1 MSRLRIPIA
10 LIASG
15 LALPAMGKATNV
27 GSAELSVGPIVNI
40 ECRSL
45 SSGQLNIEI
54 ECSIARVE
62 VLYANAFARARNA
75 EIDASIARVKGLRL
89 KAFEQARNAEINA
102 SIALVAF
109 RRARNAEINASIA
122 RVAFH
127 RARNAEI
134 NASIAGVRAQR
145 LKAFEQARNA
155 EINASIA
162 LVAFHRARN
171 AEINASI
178 AGVKAQRHKAFEQ
191 ARNAEINAS
200 IALVAFHRARNA
212 EINASIAGVKA
223 QRHKAFEQA
232 RNAEINASIARV
244 AFHRARNAEINASIA
259 GVKAQRLKAFE
270 QARNAEI
277 NASIALVAFHRARN
291 AEINASIALVSAR
304 RALLETGTINVSG
317 SRQARNQVNQRT
329 QTCAATAVLLD
340 QVRFAKSSIE
350 IDEDARPTLDELAT
364 LAERCPGSHIEIH
377 GHTDASGS
385 KQANLRLSER
395 RAEVVAAYLV
405 ASGIDMRRLKI
416 IAHGAAHPILPNTTP
431 EFRARNRRI
440 EFTIKDSTAEATA
453 AIVVLDLAKLLD
465 PNYALLAGW
474 MQR

>member
-75 EIDASIARVKGLRL
+75 EINASIARVRAQRL
-89 KAFEQARNAEINA
+89 KAFEQ
-102 SIALVAF
+102 
-109 RRARNAEINASIA
+109 ARNAEINASIA

-127 RARNAEI
+127 RARNGEI

-162 LVAFHRARN
+162 LVVFRR
-171 AEINASI
+171 
-178 AGVKAQRHKAFEQ
+178 
-191 ARNAEINAS
+191 
-200 IALVAFHRARNA
+200 
-212 EINASIAGVKA
+212 
-223 QRHKAFEQA
+223 A

-244 AFHRARNAEINASIA
+244 KGLRLKAFEAARNAEINGSIA
-259 GVKAQRLKAFE
+259 LVAFHR
-270 QARNAEI
+270 ARNAEI

-291 AEINASIALVSAR
+291 AEINASIALVNAR

-317 SRQARNQVNQRT
+317 ARHARNQVNRRT
-329 QTCAATAVLLD
+329 QTCGATALLLD

>member
-75 EIDASIARVKGLRL
+75 EIDASIARVSAQRAKVFEQARNAESTASIFRVAEVRL
-89 KAFEQARNAEINA
+89 NEFEQARNAEINA
-102 SIALVAF
+102 STARVAF
-109 RRARNAEINASIA
+109 YRARNGEINASVARVNAQRLKTFVATRNAEINASIA
-122 RVAFH
+122 RVA
-127 RARNAEI
+127 
-134 NASIAGVRAQR
+134 AQR
-145 LKAFEQARNA
+145 AKAFEQARNA
-155 EINASIA
+155 EIDASIA
-162 LVAFHRARN
+162 IVAFHRD
-171 AEINASI
+171 
-178 AGVKAQRHKAFEQ
+178 
-191 ARNAEINAS
+191 
-200 IALVAFHRARNA
+200 
-212 EINASIAGVKA
+212 
-223 QRHKAFEQA
+223 
-232 RNAEINASIARV
+232 
-244 AFHRARNAEINASIA
+244 RNAEINASIA

-277 NASIALVAFHRARN
+277 DASIALVAFRRARN
-291 AEINASIALVSAR
+291 AEINASIALVNAR

-317 SRQARNQVNQRT
+317 PRQARIQLDRRT

-440 EFTIKDSTAEATA
+440 EFTIRDSTAEATA

-474 MQR
+474 MQP

>member
-45 SSGQLNIEI
+45 SSGQLNMEI

-62 VLYANAFARARNA
+62 LLYANAFARARNA
-75 EIDASIARVKGLRL
+75 EIDASIARVSAQRA
-89 KAFEQARNAEINA
+89 KAFKQARNAEIDASIARVAFHRARNAEINA
-102 SIALVAF
+102 SIARVKAQRLKAFEAARNAEINASIDLVAFHRARNAEINASIARVAF

-134 NASIAGVRAQR
+134 NASIA
-145 LKAFEQARNA
+145 
-155 EINASIA
+155 

-171 AEINASI
+171 AEID
-178 AGVKAQRHKAFEQ
+178 
-191 ARNAEINAS
+191 AS
-200 IALVAFHRARNA
+200 IALVN
-212 EINASIAGVKA
+212 
-223 QRHKAFEQA
+223 
-232 RNAEINASIARV
+232 
-244 AFHRARNAEINASIA
+244 
-259 GVKAQRLKAFE
+259 
-270 QARNAEI
+270 
-277 NASIALVAFHRARN
+277 
-291 AEINASIALVSAR
+291 AR
-304 RALLETGTINVSG
+304 RALLETGTINGFSP
-317 SRQARNQVNQRT
+317 RQARNQVNDRT
-329 QTCAATAVLLD
+329 QACAATALLLD
-340 QVRFAKSSIE
+340 QVRFANSSIE
-350 IDEDARPTLDELAT
+350 IDEDAKPTLDELAT
-364 LAERCPGSHIEIH
+364 LAERCPGSRIEIH

-395 RAEVVAAYLV
+395 RAEIVAAYLV
-405 ASGIDMRRLKI
+405 AAGIDTRRLEI

-440 EFTIKDSTAEATA
+440 EFIIKDSTAEATA
-453 AIVVLDLAKLLD
+453 AIVVLDLAELLN
-465 PNYALLAGW
+465 PNYALRAGW
-474 MQR
+474 MQP

>member
-62 VLYANAFARARNA
+62 VLFANAFARARNA
-75 EIDASIARVKGLRL
+75 EINASIARVAAQRA

-102 SIALVAF
+102 SIARVAF
-109 RRARNAEINASIA
+109 YRARNGEINASVARVNAQRLKTFVATRNAEINASIARVAAQRAQAFKQARNAEINASIALVVFHRARNAEINASIARVKAQHHKAFEQARNAEINASIA

-134 NASIAGVRAQR
+134 NASIAGVR
-145 LKAFEQARNA
+145 
-155 EINASIA
+155 
-162 LVAFHRARN
+162 
-171 AEINASI
+171 
-178 AGVKAQRHKAFEQ
+178 AQRHKAFEQ

-212 EINASIAGVKA
+212 EINASIA
-223 QRHKAFEQA
+223 
-232 RNAEINASIARV
+232 
-244 AFHRARNAEINASIA
+244 
-259 GVKAQRLKAFE
+259 
-270 QARNAEI
+270 
-277 NASIALVAFHRARN
+277 LVAFHRARN
-291 AEINASIALVSAR
+291 AEINASIALVNAR
-304 RALLETGTINVSG
+304 RVLLETGTINVSG
-317 SRQARNQVNQRT
+317 SRQARNQVNDRT
-329 QTCAATAVLLD
+329 QTCAATTLLLD

-350 IDEDARPTLDELAT
+350 IDKDARPTLDELAT

-405 ASGIDMRRLKI
+405 AAGIDTRRLEI

-431 EFRARNRRI
+431 VFRARNRRI

-474 MQR
+474 MQP

>member
-15 LALPAMGKATNV
+15 LALPALGTATNV

-40 ECRSL
+40 ECRAL

-62 VLYANAFARARNA
+62 VLYAKTFTR
-75 EIDASIARVKGLRL
+75 
-89 KAFEQARNAEINA
+89 ARNAEINA
-102 SIALVAF
+102 SIARVAAQRAKAFEQARNAESNASIFRVAEVRLNEFEQARNGEIDDSIARVAF
-109 RRARNAEINASIA
+109 HRARNVEINASVARVNAQRLKTFEATRNAEINASIA

-134 NASIAGVRAQR
+134 NASIARV
-145 LKAFEQARNA
+145 
-155 EINASIA
+155 S
-162 LVAFHRARN
+162 
-171 AEINASI
+171 
-178 AGVKAQRHKAFEQ
+178 AQRHKAFEQ

-200 IALVAFHRARNA
+200 IALVN
-212 EINASIAGVKA
+212 
-223 QRHKAFEQA
+223 
-232 RNAEINASIARV
+232 
-244 AFHRARNAEINASIA
+244 
-259 GVKAQRLKAFE
+259 
-270 QARNAEI
+270 
-277 NASIALVAFHRARN
+277 
-291 AEINASIALVSAR
+291 AR

-317 SRQARNQVNQRT
+317 PRQARNQVNHPT
-329 QTCAATAVLLD
+329 QTCAAMALLLD
-340 QVRFAKSSIE
+340 QVRFASSSIE

-364 LAERCPGSHIEIH
+364 LAKRCPGSHIEIH

-385 KQANLRLSER
+385 KQANLQLSER

-440 EFTIKDSTAEATA
+440 EFAIKDSTAEATA
-453 AIVVLDLAKLLD
+453 AIVVLDLAELLN
-465 PNYALLAGW
+465 PNYALRAGW
-474 MQR
+474 MQP

>member
-15 LALPAMGKATNV
+15 LALPALGTATNV

-40 ECRSL
+40 ECRAL

-75 EIDASIARVKGLRL
+75 EIDASIARVSAQRA
-89 KAFEQARNAEINA
+89 KAFEQARNAESNA
-102 SIALVAF
+102 SIFRVAEVRLNEF
-109 RRARNAEINASIA
+109 EQARNGEIDDSIA

-127 RARNAEI
+127 RARNVEI
-134 NASIAGVRAQR
+134 NASVARVNAQR
-145 LKAFEQARNA
+145 LKTFEATRNA

-162 LVAFHRARN
+162 RVAFHRARN

-200 IALVAFHRARNA
+200 IALVAFR
-212 EINASIAGVKA
+212 
-223 QRHKAFEQA
+223 
-232 RNAEINASIARV
+232 
-244 AFHRARNAEINASIA
+244 
-259 GVKAQRLKAFE
+259 
-270 QARNAEI
+270 
-277 NASIALVAFHRARN
+277 RARN
-291 AEINASIALVSAR
+291 AEINASIALVNAR

-317 SRQARNQVNQRT
+317 PRQARNQVNHPT
-329 QTCAATAVLLD
+329 QTCAAMALLLD
-340 QVRFAKSSIE
+340 QVRFASSSIE

-364 LAERCPGSHIEIH
+364 LAKRCPGSHIEIH

-385 KQANLRLSER
+385 KQANLQLSER

-440 EFTIKDSTAEATA
+440 EFTIRDSTAEATA

>member
-15 LALPAMGKATNV
+15 LALPALGKTTNF

-62 VLYANAFARARNA
+62 VLYAKAFARARNA
-75 EIDASIARVKGLRL
+75 EINASTARV
-89 KAFEQARNAEINA
+89 AFHRARNGEINA
-102 SIALVAF
+102 SVARVNAQRLKTF
-109 RRARNAEINASIA
+109 VTTRNAEINASIA
-122 RVAFH
+122 RVA
-127 RARNAEI
+127 
-134 NASIAGVRAQR
+134 AQR
-145 LKAFEQARNA
+145 AKAF
-155 EINASIA
+155 
-162 LVAFHRARN
+162 
-171 AEINASI
+171 
-178 AGVKAQRHKAFEQ
+178 K
-191 ARNAEINAS
+191 
-200 IALVAFHRARNA
+200 
-212 EINASIAGVKA
+212 
-223 QRHKAFEQA
+223 QA

-259 GVKAQRLKAFE
+259 
-270 QARNAEI
+270 
-277 NASIALVAFHRARN
+277 
-291 AEINASIALVSAR
+291 LVSAR
-304 RALLETGTINVSG
+304 RALFETGTINVSG
-317 SRQARNQVNQRT
+317 SRQARNQVNHRT
-329 QTCAATAVLLD
+329 QTCAATALLLD

-474 MQR
+474 MQP

>member
-1 MSRLRIPIA
+1 
-10 LIASG
+10 
-15 LALPAMGKATNV
+15 
-27 GSAELSVGPIVNI
+27 
-40 ECRSL
+40 
-45 SSGQLNIEI
+45 
-54 ECSIARVE
+54 
-62 VLYANAFARARNA
+62 
-75 EIDASIARVKGLRL
+75 
-89 KAFEQARNAEINA
+89 
-102 SIALVAF
+102 
-109 RRARNAEINASIA
+109 
-122 RVAFH
+122 
-127 RARNAEI
+127 
-134 NASIAGVRAQR
+134 
-145 LKAFEQARNA
+145 
-155 EINASIA
+155 
-162 LVAFHRARN
+162 
-171 AEINASI
+171 
-178 AGVKAQRHKAFEQ
+178 VKAQRHKAFEQ
-191 ARNAEINAS
+191 
-200 IALVAFHRARNA
+200 
-212 EINASIAGVKA
+212 
-223 QRHKAFEQA
+223 
-232 RNAEINASIARV
+232 
-244 AFHRARNAEINASIA
+244 
-259 GVKAQRLKAFE
+259 
-270 QARNAEI
+270 
-277 NASIALVAFHRARN
+277 ARN

-317 SRQARNQVNQRT
+317 SRQARNQVNHRT
-329 QTCAATAVLLD
+329 QTCAATALLLD

-474 MQR
+474 MQP

>member
-75 EIDASIARVKGLRL
+75 EIDASIARVSAQRA
-89 KAFEQARNAEINA
+89 KAFEQARNAESNASIFRVAEVRLNEFEQARNGEIDDSIARVAFHRARNVEINASVARVNAQRLKTFEATRNAEINA

-122 RVAFH
+122 
-127 RARNAEI
+127 
-134 NASIAGVRAQR
+134 
-145 LKAFEQARNA
+145 
-155 EINASIA
+155 
-162 LVAFHRARN
+162 LVN
-171 AEINASI
+171 
-178 AGVKAQRHKAFEQ
+178 
-191 ARNAEINAS
+191 
-200 IALVAFHRARNA
+200 
-212 EINASIAGVKA
+212 
-223 QRHKAFEQA
+223 
-232 RNAEINASIARV
+232 
-244 AFHRARNAEINASIA
+244 
-259 GVKAQRLKAFE
+259 
-270 QARNAEI
+270 
-277 NASIALVAFHRARN
+277 
-291 AEINASIALVSAR
+291 AR
-304 RALLETGTINVSG
+304 RALLETGAINVSG
-317 SRQARNQVNQRT
+317 PRQARNQVNHPT
-329 QTCAATAVLLD
+329 QTCAAMALLLD
-340 QVRFAKSSIE
+340 QVRFASSSIE

-364 LAERCPGSHIEIH
+364 LAKRCPGSHIEIH

-385 KQANLRLSER
+385 KQANLQLSER

-440 EFTIKDSTAEATA
+440 EFTIRDSTAEATA
-453 AIVVLDLAKLLD
+453 AIVVLDLAELLD
-465 PNYALLAGW
+465 PNYTLRAGW
-474 MQR
+474 MQP